1 MASNKDYSTIY
12 NIEDFMLSEIAP
24 KYFDTSETS
33 LHRIGLLGMI
43 TDTVSSSIEDQF
55 EVMGRYLEES
65 LVPLAS
71 IPEFIYAHAASYDVQ
86 DIFATPSRMT
96 IFLGVKESDII
107 DNMKLVGSH
116 YEFKIDS
123 DLKIYVD
130 EDGIIYSIPY
140 DIIIRTTKYKN
151 EYTHVAAYDVSFN
164 NGAAKITTP
173 YIKLMRMK
181 YLKDSWIFLKVTVY
195 QYERKKSTENIITN
209 NKLNIPYI
217 DKTFDNQLCNF
228 EIFYQAAGSSKLV
241 QLEKKADTDPAVTTP
256 FVYYKMIDDNT
267 IRFSFANDDR
277 YFVPD
282 YNSTLT
288 IHMYET
294 LGKSGNFDS
303 NPREITCSP
312 APETENED
320 ISYNRNLYMEG
331 FIQSIS
337 DGGSDQ
343 KTIDEVQAMTRENMI
358 TIKSYTTD
366 TDLNLRFLNYGLTN
380 NTKAVFV
387 KQRDDYA
394 GRIYGCFIMMGDGTD
409 IYPTNT
415 LDLRLKTSEVD
426 ARHDNLRQFV
436 LKPGRKLVYDSNSTG
451 LRVATPG
458 ESADIEYMNIA
469 LGIISL
475 KANNVRFYMNSVDTD
490 VTLEFEYMNPDSTF
504 NFMAGNFHIE
514 RNAVSGSDKYIVT
527 LSITRTDGID
537 SQEINGIVTPLVAD
551 KTKIKVL
558 LVFNTSTGHYV
569 EMELVNVDE
578 NNLVYDFQT
587 TLETTDMI
595 DNERISIAN
604 LLKREDGSIE
614 NHLLDLQNQDM
625 QVAVFYQYDDDNTTN
640 SFSDIKAVQG
650 CTLCNTY
657 VPEENGFYFGYPLS
671 LMRSH
676 VVFEEDLD
684 SDDGYS
690 FLIKQL
696 PVVAYDFMQ
705 DPSHAKDIFTKV
717 KAQHEYIQ
725 DMILQITENFTV
737 CIKFYNTYGKSKL
750 FYLPDNKTL
759 INHVNSSIELR
770 IAFNEGIAPDDYM
783 TQIKA
788 YIKSYVE
795 KINDPY
801 TESGLNEIHVSI
813 LVHELHTQFDSQI
826 KYIEFVSIN
835 GYDTSVQTIQ
845 TLRKIDENSDPT
857 TVPEYLTMSTD
868 DVKITVL

>member
-256 FVYYKMIDDNT
+256 FVYYEMIDDST

-282 YNSTLT
+282 YNSTLV

-294 LGKSGNFDS
+294 LGESGNFDS
-303 NPREITCSP
+303 NPRGITCSP

-337 DGGSDQ
+337 DGGSNQ

-436 LKPGRKLVYDSNSTG
+436 LKPGRKLVYDSNGTG

-537 SQEINGIVTPLVAD
+537 NQEINGIVTPLVAD

-578 NNLVYDFQT
+578 NNLVYDFRT

-705 DPSHAKDIFTKV
+705 NPSHAKDIFTKV

>member
-436 LKPGRKLVYDSNSTG
+436 LKPGRKLVYDSNGTG

-537 SQEINGIVTPLVAD
+537 NQEINGIVTPLVAD

-604 LLKREDGSIE
+604 LLKREDGSID

-705 DPSHAKDIFTKV
+705 DSSHAKDIFTKV

>member
-195 QYERKKSTENIITN
+195 QYERKKTTENIITN

-228 EIFYQAAGSSKLV
+228 EIFYQAAGSNKLV
-241 QLEKKADTDPAVTTP
+241 QLEKKADTDPAATTP
-256 FVYYKMIDDNT
+256 FVYYKMIDDST

-436 LKPGRKLVYDSNSTG
+436 LKPGRKLVYDSNGAG

-578 NNLVYDFQT
+578 NNLVYDFRA

>member
-43 TDTVSSSIEDQF
+43 TDTISSSIEDQF

-86 DIFATPSRMT
+86 DIFATPSKMT

-107 DNMKLVGSH
+107 DNMKLVGAH

-173 YIKLMRMK
+173 YIKLMRMR

-195 QYERKKSTENIITN
+195 QYERKKTTENIITN

-282 YNSTLT
+282 YNSTLV

-436 LKPGRKLVYDSNSTG
+436 LKPGRKLVYDSNGTG

-684 SDDGYS
+684 SEDGYS

-705 DPSHAKDIFTKV
+705 NSNHAKDIFTKV

-725 DMILQITENFTV
+725 DMILQITENFTI

>member
-436 LKPGRKLVYDSNSTG
+436 LKPGRKLVYDSNGTG

-458 ESADIEYMNIA
+458 ESADTEYMNIA

-578 NNLVYDFQT
+578 NNLVYDFKT

-604 LLKREDGSIE
+604 LLKREDGSID

-696 PVVAYDFMQ
+696 PVVAYNFMQ
-705 DPSHAKDIFTKV
+705 NPSHAKDIFTKV

>member
-107 DNMKLVGSH
+107 DNMKLVGAH

-181 YLKDSWIFLKVTVY
+181 YLKDSWIFLKVTVH
-195 QYERKKSTENIITN
+195 QYERKKTTENIITN

-282 YNSTLT
+282 YNSTLA

-436 LKPGRKLVYDSNSTG
+436 LKPGRKLVYDSNGTG

-578 NNLVYDFQT
+578 NNLVYDFRT

-614 NHLLDLQNQDM
+614 NHLLDLQNQNM

-676 VVFEEDLD
+676 IVFEEDLD

-705 DPSHAKDIFTKV
+705 ASSHAKDIFTKV

-770 IAFNEGIAPDDYM
+770 IAFNEGITPDDYM

>member
-43 TDTVSSSIEDQF
+43 TDTISSSIEDQF
-55 EVMGRYLEES
+55 EVIGRYLEES

-86 DIFATPSRMT
+86 DIFATPSKMT

-107 DNMKLVGSH
+107 DNMKLVGAH

-173 YIKLMRMK
+173 YIKLMRMR

-195 QYERKKSTENIITN
+195 QYERKKTTENIITN

-282 YNSTLT
+282 YNSTLV

-387 KQRDDYA
+387 KQRDDHA

-436 LKPGRKLVYDSNSTG
+436 LKPGRKLVYDSNGTG

-684 SDDGYS
+684 SEDGYS

-705 DPSHAKDIFTKV
+705 NSNHAKDIFTKV

-725 DMILQITENFTV
+725 DMILQITENFTI

>member
-86 DIFATPSRMT
+86 DIFATPSKMT

-107 DNMKLVGSH
+107 DNMKLVGAH

-140 DIIIRTTKYKN
+140 DIVIRTTKYKN

-195 QYERKKSTENIITN
+195 QYERKKTTENIITN

-282 YNSTLT
+282 YNSTLV

-436 LKPGRKLVYDSNSTG
+436 LKPGRKLVYDSNGTG
-451 LRVATPG
+451 LRVAASG
-458 ESADIEYMNIA
+458 ESADIKYMNIA

-551 KTKIKVL
+551 KAKIKVL

-595 DNERISIAN
+595 DNERISITN

-705 DPSHAKDIFTKV
+705 NSNHAKDIFTKV

-759 INHVNSSIELR
+759 IDHVNSSIELR

>member
-130 EDGIIYSIPY
+130 EDGVIYSIPY

-164 NGAAKITTP
+164 NGAAKIATP

-436 LKPGRKLVYDSNSTG
+436 LKPGRKLVYDSNGTG
-451 LRVATPG
+451 LRIATPG
-458 ESADIEYMNIA
+458 ESADTEYMNIA

-604 LLKREDGSIE
+604 LLKREDGSID

-625 QVAVFYQYDDDNTTN
+625 QVVVFYQYDDDNTTN
-640 SFSDIKAVQG
+640 SFSDIKTVQG

-705 DPSHAKDIFTKV
+705 DSSHAKDIFTKV

>member
-12 NIEDFMLSEIAP
+12 NIEDFMMNEIAP
-24 KYFDTSETS
+24 RYFDTSETS

-55 EVMGRYLEES
+55 EVMSRYLDES

-86 DIFATPSRMT
+86 DIFATPSQMT
-96 IFLGVKESDII
+96 IFLGIKESDII
-107 DNMKLVGSH
+107 SNMKLVGAH

-130 EDGIIYSIPY
+130 EDEVIYSIPY

-164 NGAAKITTP
+164 NSVAKITTP

-195 QYERKKSTENIITN
+195 QYERKKTTENIITN

-228 EIFYQAAGSSKLV
+228 EIFYQAANSTKLV
-241 QLEKKADTDPAVTTP
+241 QLEKRADTDPAVTTP
-256 FVYYKMIDDNT
+256 FVYYKMIGSDT

-282 YNSTLT
+282 YNSTLI

-294 LGKSGNFDS
+294 LGADGNFDS

-337 DGGSDQ
+337 SGGSDQ
-343 KTIDEVQAMTRENMI
+343 KTIDEIQAMTRENMI

-366 TDLNLRFLNYGLTN
+366 TDLNLRFLNYGLKN

-436 LKPGRKLVYDSNSTG
+436 LKPGRKMVYDSEGIG
-451 LRVATPG
+451 LRVANPG
-458 ESADIEYMNIA
+458 ESADIEYANIA
-469 LGIISL
+469 LGVISL

-490 VTLEFEYMNPDSTF
+490 ITLEFEYMNPDSTF

-537 SQEINGIVTPLVAD
+537 SQEIDGVITPLVAD
-551 KTKIKVL
+551 KSKIKVL

-578 NNLVYDFQT
+578 DNLVYDFQT

-595 DNERISIAN
+595 DDERISIAN
-604 LLKREDGSIE
+604 LLKREDGTIE

-625 QVAVFYQYDDDNTTN
+625 QIAVFYQYDDGNTSN
-640 SFSDIKAVQG
+640 SFSDIKAVQNY
-650 CTLCNTY
+650 TLCNTY

-676 VVFEEDLD
+676 VVFEEDLE
-684 SDDGYS
+684 SADGYS

-696 PVVAYDFMQ
+696 PVVAYDFIQ
-705 DPSHAKDIFTKV
+705 VPDHAKDIFTKV
-717 KAQHEYIQ
+717 KTQHEYIQ
-725 DMILQITENFTV
+725 SMIFQITENFTV

-750 FYLPDNKTL
+750 FYLPDKETL

-788 YIKSYVE
+788 FIKNYVE

-801 TESGLNEIHVSI
+801 VESGLNEIHVSV
-813 LVHELHTQFDSQI
+813 LVHELHTQFDTQI

>member
-320 ISYNRNLYMEG
+320 ISYNRKLYMEG

-343 KTIDEVQAMTRENMI
+343 KTIDEVQAITRENMI

-436 LKPGRKLVYDSNSTG
+436 LKPGRKLVYDSNGTG

>member
-107 DNMKLVGSH
+107 DNMKLVGAH

-195 QYERKKSTENIITN
+195 QYERKKTTENIITN

-228 EIFYQAAGSSKLV
+228 EIFYQAAGSNKLV

-294 LGKSGNFDS
+294 LGKNGNFDS

-436 LKPGRKLVYDSNSTG
+436 LKPGRKLVYDSNGTG

-458 ESADIEYMNIA
+458 ESVDIEYMNIA

-537 SQEINGIVTPLVAD
+537 NQEINGIVTPLVAD

-578 NNLVYDFQT
+578 NNLVYDFRA

>member
-24 KYFDTSETS
+24 KYFDTGETS

-86 DIFATPSRMT
+86 DIFATPSKMT
-96 IFLGVKESDII
+96 IFLGVKESDIV
-107 DNMKLVGSH
+107 DNMKLVGAH

-173 YIKLMRMK
+173 YIKLMRMR

-195 QYERKKSTENIITN
+195 QYERKKTTENIITN

-282 YNSTLT
+282 YNSTLV

-436 LKPGRKLVYDSNSTG
+436 LKPGRKLVYDSDGTG
-451 LRVATPG
+451 LRVATSG

-684 SDDGYS
+684 SGDGYS

-705 DPSHAKDIFTKV
+705 NSNHAKDIFTKV

>member
-86 DIFATPSRMT
+86 DIFATPSKMT

-107 DNMKLVGSH
+107 DNMKLVGAH

-140 DIIIRTTKYKN
+140 DIIIRTTKYKS

-173 YIKLMRMK
+173 YIKLMRMR

-195 QYERKKSTENIITN
+195 QYERKKTTENIITN

-282 YNSTLT
+282 YNSTLV

-436 LKPGRKLVYDSNSTG
+436 LKPGRKLVYDSNGTG

-684 SDDGYS
+684 SGDGYS

-705 DPSHAKDIFTKV
+705 NSNHAKDIFTKV

>member
-43 TDTVSSSIEDQF
+43 TDTISSSIEDQF

-86 DIFATPSRMT
+86 DIFATPSKMT

-107 DNMKLVGSH
+107 DNMKLVGAH

-140 DIIIRTTKYKN
+140 DIVIRTTKYKN
-151 EYTHVAAYDVSFN
+151 EYTHVAAYDISFN

-173 YIKLMRMK
+173 YIKLMRMR

-195 QYERKKSTENIITN
+195 QYERKKTTENIITN

-282 YNSTLT
+282 YNSTLV

-436 LKPGRKLVYDSNSTG
+436 LKPGRKLIYDSNGTG

-514 RNAVSGSDKYIVT
+514 RNAVSGSDKYIVS

-625 QVAVFYQYDDDNTTN
+625 QVAVFYQYGDDNTTN

-684 SDDGYS
+684 SGDGYS

-705 DPSHAKDIFTKV
+705 NSNHAKDIFTKV

>member
-195 QYERKKSTENIITN
+195 QYERKKTTENIITN

-436 LKPGRKLVYDSNSTG
+436 LKPGRKLVYDSNGTG

-537 SQEINGIVTPLVAD
+537 NQEINGIVTPLVAD

-640 SFSDIKAVQG
+640 AFSDIKAVQG

-676 VVFEEDLD
+676 VIFEEDLD
-684 SDDGYS
+684 SNDGYS

>member
-164 NGAAKITTP
+164 NGAAKIATP

-436 LKPGRKLVYDSNSTG
+436 LKPGRKLVYDSNGTG

-458 ESADIEYMNIA
+458 ESADTEYMNIA

-705 DPSHAKDIFTKV
+705 DSSHAKDIFTKV

>member
-24 KYFDTSETS
+24 KYFDTNETS

-195 QYERKKSTENIITN
+195 QYERKKTTENIITN

-436 LKPGRKLVYDSNSTG
+436 LKPGRKLVYDSNGTG

-537 SQEINGIVTPLVAD
+537 NQEINGIVTPLVAD

-578 NNLVYDFQT
+578 DNLVYDFQT

-595 DNERISIAN
+595 DNERIGIAN

-676 VVFEEDLD
+676 VIFEEDLD
-684 SDDGYS
+684 SNDGYS

-705 DPSHAKDIFTKV
+705 DPSHAKDIFMKV

>member
-1 MASNKDYSTIY
+1 
-12 NIEDFMLSEIAP
+12 MLSEIAP

-164 NGAAKITTP
+164 NGAAKIATP

-195 QYERKKSTENIITN
+195 QYERKKTTENIITN

-436 LKPGRKLVYDSNSTG
+436 LKPGRKLVYDSNGTG

-458 ESADIEYMNIA
+458 ESTDIEYMNIA

-604 LLKREDGSIE
+604 LLKREDGSTE

-625 QVAVFYQYDDDNTTN
+625 QVAVFYQYDDVNTTN

-696 PVVAYDFMQ
+696 PVVAYNFMQ
-705 DPSHAKDIFTKV
+705 DSSHAKDIFTKV

>member
-86 DIFATPSRMT
+86 DIFATPSKMT

-107 DNMKLVGSH
+107 DNMKLVGAH

-140 DIIIRTTKYKN
+140 DIVIRTTKYKN

-173 YIKLMRMK
+173 YIKLMRMR

-195 QYERKKSTENIITN
+195 QYERKKTTENIITN

-282 YNSTLT
+282 YNSTLV

-436 LKPGRKLVYDSNSTG
+436 LKPGRKLVYDSNGTG
-451 LRVATPG
+451 LRVAASG

-551 KTKIKVL
+551 KAKIKVL

-604 LLKREDGSIE
+604 LLKREDGSTE

-705 DPSHAKDIFTKV
+705 NSNHAKDIFTKV

-770 IAFNEGIAPDDYM
+770 IAFNEGITPDDYM

>member
-436 LKPGRKLVYDSNSTG
+436 LKPGRKLVYDSNGTG

-604 LLKREDGSIE
+604 LLKREDGSID

-696 PVVAYDFMQ
+696 PVVAYNFMQ
-705 DPSHAKDIFTKV
+705 NPSHAKDIFTKV

>member
-164 NGAAKITTP
+164 NGAAKIATP

-195 QYERKKSTENIITN
+195 QYERKKTTENIITN

-436 LKPGRKLVYDSNSTG
+436 LKPGRKLVYDSNGTG

-458 ESADIEYMNIA
+458 ESTDIEYMNIA

-604 LLKREDGSIE
+604 LLKREDGSTE

-625 QVAVFYQYDDDNTTN
+625 QVAVFYQYDDVNTTN

-696 PVVAYDFMQ
+696 PVVAYNFMQ
-705 DPSHAKDIFTKV
+705 DSSHAKDIFTKV

>member
-436 LKPGRKLVYDSNSTG
+436 LKPGRKLVYDSNGTG

-458 ESADIEYMNIA
+458 ESTDIEYMNIA

-569 EMELVNVDE
+569 EMKLVNVDE

-604 LLKREDGSIE
+604 LLKREDGSID

-705 DPSHAKDIFTKV
+705 DSSHAKDIFTKV

>member
-164 NGAAKITTP
+164 NGAAKIATP

-436 LKPGRKLVYDSNSTG
+436 LKPGRKLVYDSNGTG

-475 KANNVRFYMNSVDTD
+475 KANNVRLYMNSVDTD

-696 PVVAYDFMQ
+696 PVVAYNFMQ
-705 DPSHAKDIFTKV
+705 NPSHAKDIFTKV

>member
-436 LKPGRKLVYDSNSTG
+436 LKPGRKLVYDSNGTG

-458 ESADIEYMNIA
+458 ESADTEYMNIA

-604 LLKREDGSIE
+604 LLKREDGSID

-696 PVVAYDFMQ
+696 PVVAYNFMQ
-705 DPSHAKDIFTKV
+705 NPSHAKDIFTKV

>member
-140 DIIIRTTKYKN
+140 DVIIRTTKYKN

-195 QYERKKSTENIITN
+195 QYERKKTTENIITN

-436 LKPGRKLVYDSNSTG
+436 LKPGRKLVYDSTGTG
-451 LRVATPG
+451 LRIATPG

-514 RNAVSGSDKYIVT
+514 RNAVSGSNKYIVT

-705 DPSHAKDIFTKV
+705 NPSHAKDIFTKV

>member
-164 NGAAKITTP
+164 NGAAKIATP

-195 QYERKKSTENIITN
+195 QYERKKTTENIITN

-436 LKPGRKLVYDSNSTG
+436 LKPGRKLVYDSNGTG

-458 ESADIEYMNIA
+458 ESTDIEYMNIA

-604 LLKREDGSIE
+604 LLKREDGSID

-696 PVVAYDFMQ
+696 PVVAYNFMQ
-705 DPSHAKDIFTKV
+705 NPSHAKDIFTKV

>member
-86 DIFATPSRMT
+86 DIFATPSKMT

-107 DNMKLVGSH
+107 DNMKLVGAH

-140 DIIIRTTKYKN
+140 DIVIRTTKYKN

-164 NGAAKITTP
+164 NGVAKITTP
-173 YIKLMRMK
+173 YIKLMRMR

-195 QYERKKSTENIITN
+195 QYERKKTTENIITN

-282 YNSTLT
+282 YNSTLV

-303 NPREITCSP
+303 NPRDITCSP

-436 LKPGRKLVYDSNSTG
+436 LKPGRKLVYDSNGTG
-451 LRVATPG
+451 LRVAAPG

-514 RNAVSGSDKYIVT
+514 RNAVSGSDRYIVT

-551 KTKIKVL
+551 KSKIKVL

-650 CTLCNTY
+650 CTLCNIY

-676 VVFEEDLD
+676 VVYEEDLD
-684 SDDGYS
+684 SGDGYS

-705 DPSHAKDIFTKV
+705 NSSHAKDIFTKV

-868 DVKITVL
+868 EVKITVR

>member
-86 DIFATPSRMT
+86 DIFATPSKMT

-107 DNMKLVGSH
+107 DNMKLVGAH

-140 DIIIRTTKYKN
+140 DIVIRTTKYKN

-173 YIKLMRMK
+173 YIKLMRMR

-195 QYERKKSTENIITN
+195 QYERKKTTENIITN

-282 YNSTLT
+282 YNSTLV

-436 LKPGRKLVYDSNSTG
+436 LKPGRKLVYDSNGTG
-451 LRVATPG
+451 LRVAASG

-551 KTKIKVL
+551 KAKIKVL

-696 PVVAYDFMQ
+696 PVVAYEFMQ
-705 DPSHAKDIFTKV
+705 NSNHAKDIFTKV

>member
-195 QYERKKSTENIITN
+195 QYERKKTTENIITN

-228 EIFYQAAGSSKLV
+228 EIFYQAAGSNKLV

-436 LKPGRKLVYDSNSTG
+436 LKPGRKLVYDSNGTG

-537 SQEINGIVTPLVAD
+537 NQEINGIVTPLVAD

-578 NNLVYDFQT
+578 NNLVYDFRT

-657 VPEENGFYFGYPLS
+657 VAEENGFYFGYPLS

>member
-107 DNMKLVGSH
+107 DNMKLVGAH

-181 YLKDSWIFLKVTVY
+181 YLKDSWIFLKVTVH
-195 QYERKKSTENIITN
+195 QYERKKTTENIITN

-228 EIFYQAAGSSKLV
+228 EIFYQAADSSKLV

-436 LKPGRKLVYDSNSTG
+436 LKPGRKLVYDSNGTG

-578 NNLVYDFQT
+578 NNLVYDFRT

-657 VPEENGFYFGYPLS
+657 APEENGFYFGYPLS

-684 SDDGYS
+684 GNDGYS

-705 DPSHAKDIFTKV
+705 DSSHAKDIFTKV